1 MNDFYIPIHTTRTLI
16 KAVVIAALV
25 AITLLITCILP
36 AEYNIDPTGIGKV
49 LRLTDIAQASEIS
62 ATLSVTAMQ
71 QKKTLRTDKVEI
83 VILPGKGLEYKLY
96 MDKYAHVEYE
106 WQTDGAE
113 LYFDFHGEP
122 AGDTSGYYESFSITS
137 SDNMKGSLTTPFK
150 GLHGWYWQNKTQQP
164 VRVSLS
170 MKGYYSIKG

>member
-71 QKKTLRTDKVEI
+71 QKKHCALTKWR
-83 VILPGKGLEYKLY
+83 
-96 MDKYAHVEYE
+96 
-106 WQTDGAE
+106 
-113 LYFDFHGEP
+113 
-122 AGDTSGYYESFSITS
+122 
-137 SDNMKGSLTTPFK
+137 SLFCQAK
-150 GLHGWYWQNKTQQP
+150 A
-164 VRVSLS
+164 
-170 MKGYYSIKG
+170 